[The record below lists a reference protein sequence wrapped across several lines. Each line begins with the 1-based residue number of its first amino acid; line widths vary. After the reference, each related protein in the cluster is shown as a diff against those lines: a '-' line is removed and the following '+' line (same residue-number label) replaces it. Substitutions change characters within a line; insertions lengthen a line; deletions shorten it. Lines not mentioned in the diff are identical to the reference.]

1 MFFSVRPEAADAVG
15 QAGGFLA
22 DLLRAAPPATASDHA
37 EDLPPASSRRR
48 PSPRQI

>member
-1 MFFSVRPEAADAVG
+1 MFWSFLPEAADAVG

-22 DLLRAAPPATASDHA
+22 GPRP
-37 EDLPPASSRRR
+37 R